1 LYTSKASNVRRAGGL
16 KGRRSV
22 GVGVL
27 VTTVWLASARVAWT
41 QEETT
46 PAKSGGSD
54 AANPVVVG
62 PPSPTPPPTGPSPT
76 ELALKAQQARL
87 EEMAAEQARLRDE
100 LQMMSEILNAERAEE
115 VIGLR
120 DKADKAEAVL
130 KKPPVFTSKGGVGIT
145 GFIQADWNILRQSS
159 EDQVNP
165 STLQPIND
173 ERFLIR
179 RARLRTTLD
188 KTYVA
193 GALEFD
199 GNTVNGST
207 ARIVGAEASVK
218 LPGEEGAPLPLL
230 MATIGL
236 FKIPFGYELLQ
247 SDRDRL
253 FMERST
259 AEQAL
264 FPGEY
269 DVGARLSG
277 GWRFVRYMVALQ
289 NGDPLGEKAFPGRD
303 PNSAKDFS
311 GRIGV
316 DTPVTD
322 TISIAAGFSGLEGKG
337 FHRGNPA
344 TKPTIQWSDRNE
356 DGAFQTNELV
366 TSPGLAATPS
376 ANFTRFAYG
385 ADLELSVG
393 IPGLGKAQAYGEF
406 YMAKNLDRNK
416 VIADPLGPVGRD
428 YRELGWYVAG
438 LLDLGELVTV
448 GARWD
453 TYNPDMDSTDPV
465 RVLVPTD
472 LSFSTLAL
480 AAEVHNANGRLVLE
494 YDHNNNKSGRDSTGL
509 PATLKDDSVIL
520 RGQVSF

>member
-1 LYTSKASNVRRAGGL
+1 
-16 KGRRSV
+16 
-22 GVGVL
+22 
-27 VTTVWLASARVAWT
+27 VAWT
-41 QEETT
+41 QEGPA
-46 PAKSGGSD
+46 PAKAGGSD

-62 PPSPTPPPTGPSPT
+62 PPAPGPPAA
-76 ELALKAQQARL
+76 ELAIKAQQAEQAKKL
-87 EEMAAEQARLRDE
+87 DEMAAEQARLKEE
-100 LQMMSEILNAERAEE
+100 LEVMSAILGAEREQRAEE

-120 DKADKAEAVL
+120 DRAEKAEAAL
-130 KKPPVFTSKGGVGIT
+130 KRPPVFTAKGGVGIT
-145 GFIQADWNILRQSS
+145 GFLQADYNMWRQSS

-207 ARIVGAEASVK
+207 ARIVGAEASLK
-218 LPGEEGAPLPLL
+218 LPGEEGGPPLL
-230 MATIGL
+230 MGTIGL
-236 FKIPFGYELLQ
+236 FKIPFGFELLQ

-269 DVGARLSG
+269 DVGARG
-277 GWRFVRYMVALQ
+277 AFNWRFVRMMVAVQ
-289 NGDPLGEKAFPGRD
+289 NGDPLGERAFPGRD
-303 PNSAKDFS
+303 PNKAKDVS
-311 GRIGV
+311 GRVGV

-322 TISIAAGFSGLEGKG
+322 DVSLAAGFSGLWGRG
-337 FHRGNPA
+337 FHRGTPA
-344 TKPTIQWSDRNE
+344 TKPTLQWSDRNE
-356 DGAFQTNELV
+356 DGAFQPNEVV
-366 TSPGLAATPS
+366 TSPGLAATAS
-376 ANFTRFAYG
+376 GSFTRFAFG
-385 ADLELSVG
+385 ADLGLSVG
-393 IPGLGKAQAYGEF
+393 LPGLGRAIAYGEL
-406 YMAKNLDRNK
+406 YMAKNLDRAR

-428 YRELGWYVAG
+428 YRELGVYVAG
-438 LLDLGELVTV
+438 ILEIGELAAV

-453 TYNPDMDSTDPV
+453 TYNPDLDSTDPV
-465 RVLVPTD
+465 RALVPTD

-480 AAEVHNANGRLVLE
+480 AAELHNASGRLVLE
-494 YDHNNNKSGRDSTGL
+494 YDHNSNHAGRDAAGNPT
-509 PATLKDDSVIL
+509 TLKDDSVIL